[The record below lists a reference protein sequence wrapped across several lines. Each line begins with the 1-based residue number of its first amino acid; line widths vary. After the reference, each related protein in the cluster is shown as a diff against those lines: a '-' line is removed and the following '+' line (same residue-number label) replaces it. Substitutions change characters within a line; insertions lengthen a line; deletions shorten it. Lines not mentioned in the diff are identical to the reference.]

1 MACLGSRAHVAARFS
16 HGGAF
21 DPSAAHNRGCRQRNA
36 ASAKTPHTNTSAVMC
51 ATVARHANEL
61 ARIARVVSAAYG
73 MDFWRLDVFL
83 SDADVP
89 RVNELTYPS
98 FDVDDPK
105 DMRRLLQGYT
115 EARRAGRF
123 ARPGSEV
130 LAELRRAI
138 EVH

>member
-1 MACLGSRAHVAARFS
+1 MRSIDKNKRLRTRLLGSS
-16 HGGAF
+16 H
-21 DPSAAHNRGCRQRNA
+21 
-36 ASAKTPHTNTSAVMC
+36 
-51 ATVARHANEL
+51 
-61 ARIARVVSAAYG
+61 
-73 MDFWRLDVFL
+73 
-83 SDADVP
+83 
-89 RVNELTYPS
+89 PS

>member
-1 MACLGSRAHVAARFS
+1 MQLDALFARQLFDREARARTDAYW
-16 HGGAF
+16 
-21 DPSAAHNRGCRQRNA
+21 
-36 ASAKTPHTNTSAVMC
+36 TS
-51 ATVARHANEL
+51 T
-61 ARIARVVSAAYG
+61 STT
-73 MDFWRLDVFL
+73 
-83 SDADVP
+83 S
-89 RVNELTYPS
+89 TT
-98 FDVDDPK
+98 K

>member
-1 MACLGSRAHVAARFS
+1 MTSASPSTQSSSTWPTSPKRKGKAAKPAGGKAKPAKKNVRHLYKGTFFGSRNGKIKIDVN
-16 HGGAF
+16 GKG
-21 DPSAAHNRGCRQRNA
+21 
-36 ASAKTPHTNTSAVMC
+36 
-51 ATVARHANEL
+51 
-61 ARIARVVSAAYG
+61 RV
-73 MDFWRLDVFL
+73 
-83 SDADVP
+83 
-89 RVNELTYPS
+89 

>member
-1 MACLGSRAHVAARFS
+1 MRTLCRAGGTAERSASR
-16 HGGAF
+16 G
-21 DPSAAHNRGCRQRNA
+21 
-36 ASAKTPHTNTSAVMC
+36 
-51 ATVARHANEL
+51 
-61 ARIARVVSAAYG
+61 
-73 MDFWRLDVFL
+73 L

>member
-1 MACLGSRAHVAARFS
+1 MSSGRAPRPRPA
-16 HGGAF
+16 
-21 DPSAAHNRGCRQRNA
+21 
-36 ASAKTPHTNTSAVMC
+36 
-51 ATVARHANEL
+51 L
-61 ARIARVVSAAYG
+61 
-73 MDFWRLDVFL
+73 L

>member
-1 MACLGSRAHVAARFS
+1 MRTPCRAGDTAEKSTSR
-16 HGGAF
+16 G
-21 DPSAAHNRGCRQRNA
+21 D
-36 ASAKTPHTNTSAVMC
+36 
-51 ATVARHANEL
+51 
-61 ARIARVVSAAYG
+61 
-73 MDFWRLDVFL
+73 
-83 SDADVP
+83 
-89 RVNELTYPS
+89 PS

-105 DMRRLLQGYT
+105 DTRRLLQGYT

>member
-1 MACLGSRAHVAARFS
+1 MAAICRAGVPRDRGLRPAIAMHGS
-16 HGGAF
+16 
-21 DPSAAHNRGCRQRNA
+21 CR
-36 ASAKTPHTNTSAVMC
+36 
-51 ATVARHANEL
+51 RH
-61 ARIARVVSAAYG
+61 
-73 MDFWRLDVFL
+73 FWRLDVFL

>member
-1 MACLGSRAHVAARFS
+1 MPR
-16 HGGAF
+16 
-21 DPSAAHNRGCRQRNA
+21 DRGL
-36 ASAKTPHTNTSAVMC
+36 
-51 ATVARHANEL
+51 RH
-61 ARIARVVSAAYG
+61 
-73 MDFWRLDVFL
+73 
-83 SDADVP
+83 
-89 RVNELTYPS
+89 PS

>member
-1 MACLGSRAHVAARFS
+1 MAI
-16 HGGAF
+16 
-21 DPSAAHNRGCRQRNA
+21 
-36 ASAKTPHTNTSAVMC
+36 AS
-51 ATVARHANEL
+51 EL
-61 ARIARVVSAAYG
+61 RVVHFPE
-73 MDFWRLDVFL
+73 DRFL
-83 SDADVP
+83 EGP

-105 DMRRLLQGYT
+105 DTRRLLQGYT

-130 LAELRRAI
+130 LDELRRAI

>member
-1 MACLGSRAHVAARFS
+1 MPRGKYGNSAGSVHAEGRGSRCES
-16 HGGAF
+16 H
-21 DPSAAHNRGCRQRNA
+21 
-36 ASAKTPHTNTSAVMC
+36 
-51 ATVARHANEL
+51 L
-61 ARIARVVSAAYG
+61 A
-73 MDFWRLDVFL
+73 
-83 SDADVP
+83 P